1 VARRI
6 LIGLAV
12 LVVAAV
18 VVVLMVR
25 GIEAARFKTRCD
37 DLGGDV
43 INNICW
49 VHGQIRAMR

>member
-12 LVVAAV
+12 LVVAA